1 MLFGHGSDIY
11 KYQEPVI
18 ADFSS
23 NVWYEGMQES
33 LIRHLQ
39 DKVINI
45 VHYPAPDAGKLSKKI
60 ADLHGLNHQNILVT
74 NGATEA
80 FYLLAQLH
88 AGLNSYIVYPAFAE
102 YEDACKIYNHK
113 LHYVCN
119 AEFHA
124 KIPLRQHLLVWIG
137 NPNNPDGKVTSKE
150 SILDLCKNNP
160 DTIFIVDE
168 AYAELCWKFD
178 SVIYLVNKLNNLI
191 VVRSLTK
198 AFTIPGIRLGYMV
211 APVKIVERAKSVKM
225 PWSVN
230 TLAIEAGNFILADY
244 YNLLPEKNMVAK
256 ESKTLQK
263 ELASIPG
270 IKIHPSDCNYFL
282 GSIESGK
289 ACDLKQFLLKSYGL
303 LIRDASNFRGLNE
316 SHFRIAVQKQEF
328 NILLVDAIKQW
339 MNNNRACQNFTG

>member
-1 MLFGHGSDIY
+1 MLFGHGNDIY
-11 KYQEPVI
+11 KYKETVI

-23 NVWYEGMQES
+23 NVWYKGMQES

-39 DKVINI
+39 DKVSNI
-45 VHYPAPDAGKLSKKI
+45 VHYPEPDAGKLSKKI
-60 ADLHGLNHQNILVT
+60 ADLHGLGHQNILVT

-80 FYLLAQLH
+80 FYLLAQLN
-88 AGLNSYIVYPAFAE
+88 AGLNSYIVYPGFAE

-113 LHYVCN
+113 LHYLCN
-119 AEFHA
+119 VEFHA
-124 KIPLRQHLLVWIG
+124 EISLKQHAMVWIG
-137 NPNNPDGKVTSKE
+137 NPNNPDGKVISKE
-150 SILDLCKNNP
+150 NILTLCKNNP

-178 SVIYLVNKLNNLI
+178 SVIHPVNKLNNLI

-198 AFTIPGIRLGYMV
+198 AFAIPGIRLGYMV
-211 APVKIVERAKSVKM
+211 APVKIIEKAKTVKM

-230 TLAIEAGNFILADY
+230 MPAIEAGNFILADY
-244 YNLLPEKNMVAK
+244 YNMLPEKNIVAK

-263 ELASIPG
+263 ELACIPG

-282 GSIESGK
+282 GSIENGK

-303 LIRDASNFRGLNE
+303 LIRDASNFRGLNV
-316 SHFRIAVQKQEF
+316 SYFRIAIQKPEF
-328 NILLVDAIKQW
+328 NILLINAIKQW
-339 MNNNRACQNFTG
+339 IRNNKACQNFTK